1 MKKDTDYLQD
11 IEEIRSLMEKSSK
24 FISLSGWAGIFA
36 GVFGL
41 MGSYIA
47 LTYLDFNPQSLCVD
61 PENNPFQQKKIFS
74 VVQLALLVF
83 LLAISFAL
91 FFTHRRAKRKDE
103 LLWTPTAKR
112 LVINMAVPLFTG
124 GILILLFISK
134 GFIGFVAP
142 FSLLFYGLALFTIS
156 KFTFDEV
163 KILGLIEILLG
174 LISVYK
180 VSLGLLFWAI
190 GFGVVHI
197 IYGIYVYF
205 KYER

>member
-36 GVFGL
+36 GVFAL

-47 LTYLDFNPQSLCVD
+47 LTYLDFNPQSLSLD
-61 PENNPFQQKKIFS
+61 PESNPFQQTQIFS
-74 VVQLALLVF
+74 VIQLALLVF

-103 LLWTPTAKR
+103 LLWTPTAKK
-112 LVINMAVPLFTG
+112 LVMNMAVPLFIG

-205 KYER
+205 KYEK

>member
-36 GVFGL
+36 GVFAL

-61 PENNPFQQKKIFS
+61 PENNPFQQKQIFS

>member
-1 MKKDTDYLQD
+1 MKKDTDYYQD
-11 IEEIRSLMEKSSK
+11 IGEIRSLMEKSSK

-36 GVFGL
+36 GVFAL

-47 LTYLDFNPQSLCVD
+47 FTYLDFNPQSLSLD
-61 PENNPFQQKKIFS
+61 PGGNPFQQTQVFS

-112 LVINMAVPLFTG
+112 LVMNMAVPLFTG

-197 IYGIYVYF
+197 VYGIYVYF

>member
-47 LTYLDFNPQSLCVD
+47 LTYLDFNPQSLSVD
-61 PENNPFQQKKIFS
+61 TENNPFQQKQIFS
-74 VVQLALLVF
+74 AVQLALLVF

>member
-47 LTYLDFNPQSLCVD
+47 LTYLDFNPQSLSVD
-61 PENNPFQQKKIFS
+61 TENNPFQQKQIFS
-74 VVQLALLVF
+74 AVQLALLVF

-142 FSLLFYGLALFTIS
+142 FSLLFYGIALFTIS

>member
-24 FISLSGWAGIFA
+24 FISLSGWSGIFA
-36 GVFGL
+36 GVFAL

-61 PENNPFQQKKIFS
+61 PENNPFQQKQIFS

-112 LVINMAVPLFTG
+112 LVMNMAVPLFTG

-156 KFTFDEV
+156 KFTFNEV

-197 IYGIYVYF
+197 IYGISVYF
-205 KYER
+205 KYEK

>member
-36 GVFGL
+36 GVFAL

-61 PENNPFQQKKIFS
+61 PENNPFQQKQIFS

-142 FSLLFYGLALFTIS
+142 FSLLFYGIALFTIS

>member
-36 GVFGL
+36 GVFAL

-47 LTYLDFNPQSLCVD
+47 LTYLDFNPQSLSVD
-61 PENNPFQQKKIFS
+61 SESDPFQQTQIFS

-112 LVINMAVPLFTG
+112 LVISMAVPLFTG

>member
-11 IEEIRSLMEKSSK
+11 IEEIRLLMEKSSK

-36 GVFGL
+36 GVFAL

-47 LTYLDFNPQSLCVD
+47 LTYLDFNPQSLSVD
-61 PENNPFQQKKIFS
+61 PESYFFQKAQIFS
-74 VVQLALLVF
+74 VIQLALLVF

-91 FFTHRRAKRKDE
+91 FFTHRRAKIKDE

-112 LVINMAVPLFTG
+112 LVMNMAVPLFTG

-134 GFIGFVAP
+134 GFIGFIAP
-142 FSLLFYGLALFTIS
+142 FSLLFYGLALYTIS

-197 IYGIYVYF
+197 VYGIYVYF

>member
-36 GVFGL
+36 GVFAL

-61 PENNPFQQKKIFS
+61 PENNLFQQKQIFS

-197 IYGIYVYF
+197 VYGIYVYF

>member
-36 GVFGL
+36 GVFAL
-41 MGSYIA
+41 VGSYIA
-47 LTYLDFNPQSLCVD
+47 LTYLDFNPQSLSVD
-61 PENNPFQQKKIFS
+61 TENNPFQQKKIFS

-197 IYGIYVYF
+197 VYGLYLQF

>member
-112 LVINMAVPLFTG
+112 LVMNMAVPLFTG

>member
-36 GVFGL
+36 GVFAL

-47 LTYLDFNPQSLCVD
+47 FTYLDFNPQSLSLD
-61 PENNPFQQKKIFS
+61 TENNPFQQKQIFS

-197 IYGIYVYF
+197 VYGIYVYF

>member
-36 GVFGL
+36 GVFAL
-41 MGSYIA
+41 LGSYIA
-47 LTYLDFNPQSLCVD
+47 LTYLDFNPQSLSVD
-61 PENNPFQQKKIFS
+61 TENNPFQQKQIFS

-112 LVINMAVPLFTG
+112 LVMNMAVPLFTG

-197 IYGIYVYF
+197 VYGIYVYF